1 DADRASGRA
10 RVIVADVN
18 LLAYLL
24 LGGPETGI
32 AQEVLEKDSVW
43 AAPILWRSEFRS
55 ILAAFMRQRGLG
67 ISEAWQAHELADGLL
82 GAHAYTL
89 GGERVL
95 QLVASTPCSAYDCEY
110 VALAEELQVRLVT
123 SDREVLRHFPRI
135 AVSPK
140 AFVRGTA

>member
-1 DADRASGRA
+1 M
-10 RVIVADVN
+10 IVADVN

-32 AQEVLEKDSVW
+32 AQQVFEKDSVW

-67 ISEAWQAHELADGLL
+67 ISEAWQAHELAEGLL

-95 QLVASTPCSAYDCEY
+95 QLVAASPCSAYDCEY

-123 SDREVLRHFPRI
+123 SDREIVRHFPGI
-135 AVSPK
+135 AVSPN
-140 AFVRGTA
+140 AFVHGTA